1 MILKRS
7 FDRFFLCLVA
17 KQTTLILKN
26 IAKLFCFFVVIL
38 YYCIVVICL
47 TSKMLKAMLLLNF
60 VARNLAAIV
69 SIFTALLAVIA
80 AISGAYA
87 AAFILS
93 LFACAA
99 AFVHVSK

>member
-1 MILKRS
+1 
-7 FDRFFLCLVA
+7 
-17 KQTTLILKN
+17 
-26 IAKLFCFFVVIL
+26 
-38 YYCIVVICL
+38 
-47 TSKMLKAMLLLNF
+47 MLLLNF

-69 SIFTALLAVIA
+69 AIFTAILAVLA
-80 AISGAYA
+80 AVTGAYA

>member
-1 MILKRS
+1 
-7 FDRFFLCLVA
+7 
-17 KQTTLILKN
+17 
-26 IAKLFCFFVVIL
+26 
-38 YYCIVVICL
+38 
-47 TSKMLKAMLLLNF
+47 MLLLNF

-69 SIFTALLAVIA
+69 AIFTAILAILA
-80 AISGAYA
+80 AVTGAYA